1 LSAIP
6 ETINEFATRANSGH
20 RHLVCEAGILP
31 AGFSSAG
38 ETPACPTG
46 WKPVPLFSLYES
58 NDFSQFVSVTQFD
71 LHRQDCIKG
80 MSQLPNEHVDLVVTS
95 PPYNLGVRYR
105 KFSDRK
111 DRQSY
116 LRWCRKWAAE
126 VGRILKP
133 NGSFFLNI
141 GAAPSNPML
150 PHEIVIELRDF
161 FVLQNTIHWI
171 KSIAIEETRG
181 QIGHAAPHLNPLPE
195 GEADAKRQVRAR
207 VNATTHGHFKPINS
221 KRFLNDCHEYIFHFT
236 IEGSVEI
243 DRLALG
249 VPYQDKSNIS
259 RWSHTRGS
267 DLRCRGNT
275 WFIPYETIQSREQ
288 ERPHPATF
296 PVKLAEWC
304 IKLHGISRVHTMLD
318 PFLGI
323 GNSAVAA
330 QRCGVKK
337 FIGFEIDEAYLA
349 EAKRRLG

>member
-1 LSAIP
+1 M
-6 ETINEFATRANSGH
+6 
-20 RHLVCEAGILP
+20 
-31 AGFSSAG
+31 
-38 ETPACPTG
+38 
-46 WKPVPLFSLYES
+46 
-58 NDFSQFVSVTQFD
+58 TQFD
-71 LHRQDCIKG
+71 LCRQDCVEG
-80 MSQLPNEHVDLVVTS
+80 MALLPDESVDLIVTS
-95 PPYNLGVRYR
+95 PPYNLGIGYG
-105 KFSDRK
+105 KYSDRQ
-111 DRQSY
+111 DRRLY
-116 LRWCRKWAAE
+116 LQWCREWAGE
-126 VGRILKP
+126 VRRSLKP

-150 PHEIVIELRDF
+150 PHEIVLQLREN

-171 KSIAIEETRG
+171 KSITIEDR
-181 QIGHAAPHLNPLPE
+181 E
-195 GEADAKRQVRAR
+195 GDLQS
-207 VNATTHGHFKPINS
+207 HGHFKPISS

-236 IEGSVEI
+236 IDGSVEI

-304 IKLHGISRVHTMLD
+304 IKLHGMSRVQTMLD

-337 FIGFEIDEAYLA
+337 FIGFEIDETYLA